1 MLIPTVD
8 MKEFEKV
15 GFRKC
20 KKPCDKCYYLCV
32 AKGIQMIF
40 LSSAMLDI
48 IKWKEDDPRIHKHP
62 NCRYKDG
69 RTALEI
75 VVEMVKNNMV
85 TCDYL
90 ERRLGEC
97 QEKRNMKMLK

>member
-8 MKEFEKV
+8 MKEFEKA
-15 GFRKC
+15 GFKKC
-20 KKPCDKCYYLCV
+20 KKPYDSCYYLCV

-40 LSSAMLDI
+40 LSPVMIDI
-48 IKWKEDDPRIHKHP
+48 IKWDEKDLRIHQNA
-62 NCRYKDG
+62 NCRYRDG

-75 VVEMVKNNMV
+75 MCELIKNNMV

-90 ERRLGEC
+90 KEDN
-97 QEKRNMKMLK
+97 K